1 MLTALLFLKRMAD
14 VTEVKS
20 WKYIGDNID
29 ENNDPDNIN
38 LKQVPKNTLVYEIN
52 GPMFFAAADKFLDIQ
67 TVSGSKAVIVRMRGV
82 PAMDVTALRSL
93 RNIHAV
99 CKRHGAV
106 MILSHVNEQ
115 PMSVMEHAGF
125 ADEIGRDNFCA
136 NIDAALEYAKNI
148 VEG

>member
-1 MLTALLFLKRMAD
+1 
-14 VTEVKS
+14 
-20 WKYIGDNID
+20 
-29 ENNDPDNIN
+29 
-38 LKQVPKNTLVYEIN
+38 
-52 GPMFFAAADKFLDIQ
+52 
-67 TVSGSKAVIVRMRGV
+67 
-82 PAMDVTALRSL
+82 MDVTALKSL

-136 NIDAALEYAKNI
+136 NIDAALEHAKKYCRRVMLN
-148 VEG
+148 EGRYTFLYKK

>member
-1 MLTALLFLKRMAD
+1 MAD

-29 ENNDPDNIN
+29 ENNDPDSIN
-38 LKQVPKNTLVYEIN
+38 LKQVPKDTLVYEIN

-99 CKRHGAV
+99 CKRHG
-106 MILSHVNEQ
+106 
-115 PMSVMEHAGF
+115 F

-136 NIDAALEYAKNI
+136 NIDAALEHAKNI